1 MMMIS
6 ENLRHRENLQE
17 ETSNGTTIKVMKLE
31 NPPRVGVAKVVTI
44 SSIDNQIAQL
54 MESPFGSNFGNES
67 SLRKVTKSLRSFRL
81 HW

>member
-31 NPPRVGVAKVVTI
+31 NPPRVEVAKVATI

-54 MESPFGSNFGNES
+54 MESPFGSNFGNGS